1 MLGVIVNTITVL
13 IGSTVGLIYKRAVP
27 ERITKAIMLAIGLC
41 TVYIGISGTLEGENT
56 LVLILSM
63 VFGTAVGTA
72 IDLDRRITQLG
83 ELVNRKFK
91 RAHGG
96 VSLTEGFVTASLL
109 FCVGAMTIVGSLNAG
124 LRGDNEMLF
133 TKSLL
138 DLISSCMLSVSLG
151 MGVMCAAAFVF
162 VFQGALVLLAQFLAP
177 ILSAAAIAE
186 ITCAGSL
193 MILALGLNLIGLT
206 KLKVANF
213 LPALIFAPLFTYLF
227 SLLPFAIL
235 I

>member
-13 IGSTVGLIYKRAVP
+13 IGSTVGLICKRAIP
-27 ERITKAIMLAIGLC
+27 ERITRAIMLAIGLC
-41 TVYIGISGTLEGENT
+41 TVYIGISGSLEGENA

-72 IDLDRRITQLG
+72 IDLDRRITQFG
-83 ELVNRKFK
+83 ELVNQKFK
-91 RAHGG
+91 RANGG

-109 FCVGAMTIVGSLNAG
+109 FCVGEMTIVGSLNAG

-151 MGVMCAAAFVF
+151 VGVMCAAAFVF

-213 LPALIFAPLFTYLF
+213 LPALIFAPLFTWLF
-227 SLLPFAIL
+227 SLLPFAV
-235 I
+235 

>member
-13 IGSTVGLIYKRAVP
+13 IGSTVGLICKRAVP

-162 VFQGALVLLAQFLAP
+162 GFQGALVLLAQFLAP
-177 ILSAAAIAE
+177 ILSATAIAE

-227 SLLPFAIL
+227 SLLPSAI
-235 I
+235 

>member
-13 IGSTVGLIYKRAVP
+13 LGSTVGLFCKRAIP
-27 ERITKAIMLAIGLC
+27 EKITKAIMLAIGLC
-41 TVYIGISGTLEGENT
+41 TIYIGVSGTLDGENT

-63 VFGTAVGTA
+63 VFGTAAGTA
-72 IDLDRRITQLG
+72 MDLDRHITQLG
-83 ELVNRKFK
+83 ELLNRRFQ
-91 RAHGG
+91 RADGS
-96 VSLTEGFVTASLL
+96 VSLTEGFVTGSLL

-151 MGVMCAAAFVF
+151 IGVLFSAVFVF

-177 ILSAAAIAE
+177 VLSATAIAE

-206 KLKVANF
+206 KFKVVNF
-213 LPALIFAPLFTYLF
+213 LPALIFAPLFSWLF
-227 SLLPFAIL
+227 TLLPFSV
-235 I
+235 

>member
-13 IGSTVGLIYKRAVP
+13 LGSTVGLFCKRAIP
-27 ERITKAIMLAIGLC
+27 EKITKAIMLAIGLC
-41 TVYIGISGTLEGENT
+41 TIYIGVSGTLDGENT

-63 VFGTAVGTA
+63 VFGTAAGTA
-72 IDLDRRITQLG
+72 MDLDRRITQLG
-83 ELVNRKFK
+83 ELLNRRFQ
-91 RAHGG
+91 RADGS
-96 VSLTEGFVTASLL
+96 VSLTEGFVTGSLL
-109 FCVGAMTIVGSLNAG
+109 FCVGAMTIVGSLNEG
-124 LRGDNEMLF
+124 LRDDNEMLF

-151 MGVMCAAAFVF
+151 IGVLFSAVFVF

-177 ILSAAAIAE
+177 VLSAAAIAE

-206 KLKVANF
+206 KFKVANF
-213 LPALIFAPLFTYLF
+213 LPALIFAPLFSWLF
-227 SLLPFAIL
+227 TLLPFSV
-235 I
+235 

>member
-13 IGSTVGLIYKRAVP
+13 IGSTVGLICKRAVP
-27 ERITKAIMLAIGLC
+27 ERITTAIMLAIGLC

-83 ELVNRKFK
+83 ELVNRKLE

-227 SLLPFAIL
+227 SLLPFAI
-235 I
+235 

>member
-1 MLGVIVNTITVL
+1 MAMLGVIVNTITVL
-13 IGSTVGLIYKRAVP
+13 IGSTVGLICKRAIP
-27 ERITKAIMLAIGLC
+27 ERITRAIMLAIGLC
-41 TVYIGISGTLEGENT
+41 TVYIGISGSLEGENT

-83 ELVNRKFK
+83 ELVNQKFK
-91 RAHGG
+91 RADGG

-151 MGVMCAAAFVF
+151 VGVMCAAAFVF

-213 LPALIFAPLFTYLF
+213 LPALIFAPLFTWLF
-227 SLLPFAIL
+227 
-235 I
+235 

>member
-1 MLGVIVNTITVL
+1 MLGVIVNTIAVL
-13 IGSTVGLIYKRAVP
+13 LGSTVGLFCKRAIP
-27 ERITKAIMLAIGLC
+27 EKITKAIMLAIGLC
-41 TVYIGISGTLEGENT
+41 TIYIGVSGTLDGENT

-63 VFGTAVGTA
+63 VFGTAAGTA
-72 IDLDRRITQLG
+72 MDLDRRITQLG
-83 ELVNRKFK
+83 ELLNRRFQ
-91 RAHGG
+91 RADGS
-96 VSLTEGFVTASLL
+96 VSLTEGFVTGSLL

-151 MGVMCAAAFVF
+151 IGVLFSAVFVF

-177 ILSAAAIAE
+177 VLSAAAIAE

-206 KLKVANF
+206 KFKVANF
-213 LPALIFAPLFTYLF
+213 LPALIFAPLFSWLF
-227 SLLPFAIL
+227 TLLPFSI
-235 I
+235 

>member
-1 MLGVIVNTITVL
+1 MLGVIVNTIAVL
-13 IGSTVGLIYKRAVP
+13 LGSTVGLFCKRAIP
-27 ERITKAIMLAIGLC
+27 EKITKAIMLAIGLC
-41 TVYIGISGTLEGENT
+41 TIYIGVSGTLDGENT

-63 VFGTAVGTA
+63 VFGTAAGTA
-72 IDLDRRITQLG
+72 MDLDRRITQLG
-83 ELVNRKFK
+83 ELLNRRFQ
-91 RAHGG
+91 RADGS
-96 VSLTEGFVTASLL
+96 VSLTEGFVTGSLL

-124 LRGDNEMLF
+124 LRDDNEMLF

-151 MGVMCAAAFVF
+151 IGVLFSAVFVF

-177 ILSAAAIAE
+177 VLSAAAIAE

-206 KLKVANF
+206 KFKVVNF
-213 LPALIFAPLFTYLF
+213 LPALIFAPLFSWLF
-227 SLLPFAIL
+227 TLLPFSI
-235 I
+235 

>member
-13 IGSTVGLIYKRAVP
+13 IGSTVGLICKRAVP

-206 KLKVANF
+206 KFKVASF
-213 LPALIFAPLFTYLF
+213 LPALFFAPLFSWLF
-227 SLLPFAIL
+227 TLLPFAI
-235 I
+235 

>member
-13 IGSTVGLIYKRAVP
+13 IGSTVGLICKRAVP

-177 ILSAAAIAE
+177 ILSATAIAE

-227 SLLPFAIL
+227 SLLPFAI
-235 I
+235 

>member
-13 IGSTVGLIYKRAVP
+13 IGSTVGLICKRAVP

-151 MGVMCAAAFVF
+151 VGVMCAAAFVF

-177 ILSAAAIAE
+177 ILSPAAIAE

-227 SLLPFAIL
+227 SLLPSAI
-235 I
+235 

>member
-13 IGSTVGLIYKRAVP
+13 IGSTVGLICKRAVP

-227 SLLPFAIL
+227 SLLPFAI
-235 I
+235 

>member
-1 MLGVIVNTITVL
+1 MAMLGVIVNTITVL
-13 IGSTVGLIYKRAVP
+13 IGSTVGLICKRAIP
-27 ERITKAIMLAIGLC
+27 ERITRAIMLAIGLC
-41 TVYIGISGTLEGENT
+41 TVYIGISGSLEGENT

-83 ELVNRKFK
+83 ELVNQKFK
-91 RAHGG
+91 RANGG

-151 MGVMCAAAFVF
+151 VGVMCAAAFVF

-213 LPALIFAPLFTYLF
+213 LPALIFAPLFTWLF
-227 SLLPFAIL
+227 LLLPSAV
-235 I
+235 

>member
-1 MLGVIVNTITVL
+1 MLGVIVNAITVL
-13 IGSTVGLIYKRAVP
+13 IGSTVGLICKRAIP
-27 ERITKAIMLAIGLC
+27 ERITRAIMLAIGLC
-41 TVYIGISGTLEGENT
+41 TVYIGISGSLEGENT

-83 ELVNRKFK
+83 ELVNQKFK
-91 RAHGG
+91 RANGG

-151 MGVMCAAAFVF
+151 VGVMCAAAFVF

-213 LPALIFAPLFTYLF
+213 LPALIFAPLFTWLF
-227 SLLPFAIL
+227 SLLPFAV
-235 I
+235 

>member
-13 IGSTVGLIYKRAVP
+13 IGSTVGLICKRAVP

-72 IDLDRRITQLG
+72 IDLDRRITHLG

-177 ILSAAAIAE
+177 ILSATAIAE

-227 SLLPFAIL
+227 SLLPFAI
-235 I
+235 

>member
-13 IGSTVGLIYKRAVP
+13 LGSTVGLFCKRAIP
-27 ERITKAIMLAIGLC
+27 EKITKAIMLAIGLC
-41 TVYIGISGTLEGENT
+41 TIYIGVSGTLDGENT

-63 VFGTAVGTA
+63 VFGTAAGTA
-72 IDLDRRITQLG
+72 MDLDRRITQLG
-83 ELVNRKFK
+83 ELLNRRFQ
-91 RAHGG
+91 RADGS
-96 VSLTEGFVTASLL
+96 VSLTEGFVTGSLL

-124 LRGDNEMLF
+124 LRDDNEMLF

-151 MGVMCAAAFVF
+151 IGVLFSAVFVF

-177 ILSAAAIAE
+177 VLSAAAIAE

-206 KLKVANF
+206 KFKVVNF
-213 LPALIFAPLFTYLF
+213 LPALIFAPLFSWLF
-227 SLLPFAIL
+227 TLLPFSI
-235 I
+235 

>member
-1 MLGVIVNTITVL
+1 MLGVIVNTIAVL
-13 IGSTVGLIYKRAVP
+13 LGSTVGLFCKRAIP
-27 ERITKAIMLAIGLC
+27 EKITKAIMLAIGLC
-41 TVYIGISGTLEGENT
+41 TIYIGVSGTLDGENT

-63 VFGTAVGTA
+63 VFGTAAGTA
-72 IDLDRRITQLG
+72 MDLDRRITQLG
-83 ELVNRKFK
+83 ELLNRRFQ
-91 RAHGG
+91 RADGS
-96 VSLTEGFVTASLL
+96 VSLTEGFVTGSLL

-151 MGVMCAAAFVF
+151 IGVLFSAVFVF

-177 ILSAAAIAE
+177 VLSAAAIAE

-206 KLKVANF
+206 KFKVVNF
-213 LPALIFAPLFTYLF
+213 LPALIFAPLFSWLF
-227 SLLPFAIL
+227 TLLPFSI
-235 I
+235 

>member
-227 SLLPFAIL
+227 SLLPFAI
-235 I
+235 

>member
-13 IGSTVGLIYKRAVP
+13 LGSTVGLICKRAIP
-27 ERITKAIMLAIGLC
+27 EKITKAIMLAIGLC
-41 TVYIGISGTLEGENT
+41 TIYIGISGTLKGENT

-72 IDLDRRITQLG
+72 LDLDRQITRVG
-83 ELVNRKFK
+83 ELINSKVK
-91 RAHGG
+91 RADGS
-96 VSLTEGFVTASLL
+96 VSLTEGFVTGSLL

-151 MGVMCAAAFVF
+151 VGVLFSAAFVF

-177 ILSAAAIAE
+177 VLSAAAIAE
-186 ITCAGSL
+186 IACAGSL

-206 KLKVANF
+206 KFKVANF
-213 LPALIFAPLFTYLF
+213 LPALFFAPLFSWLF
-227 SLLPFAIL
+227 TLLPFAI
-235 I
+235 

>member
-13 IGSTVGLIYKRAVP
+13 LGSTVGLICKRAIP
-27 ERITKAIMLAIGLC
+27 ETITKAIMLAIGLC
-41 TVYIGISGTLEGENT
+41 TIYIGVSGTLDGENT
-56 LVLILSM
+56 LVLIISM
-63 VFGTAVGTA
+63 VFGTAAGTA
-72 IDLDRRITQLG
+72 MDLDRRITQLG
-83 ELVNRKFK
+83 ELLNRRFK
-91 RAHGG
+91 RADGS
-96 VSLTEGFVTASLL
+96 VSLTEGFVTGSLL

-151 MGVMCAAAFVF
+151 IGVLFSAVFVF

-177 ILSAAAIAE
+177 VLSAAAIAE

-206 KLKVANF
+206 KFKVANF
-213 LPALIFAPLFTYLF
+213 LPALFFAPLFSWLF
-227 SLLPFAIL
+227 TLLPFAI
-235 I
+235 